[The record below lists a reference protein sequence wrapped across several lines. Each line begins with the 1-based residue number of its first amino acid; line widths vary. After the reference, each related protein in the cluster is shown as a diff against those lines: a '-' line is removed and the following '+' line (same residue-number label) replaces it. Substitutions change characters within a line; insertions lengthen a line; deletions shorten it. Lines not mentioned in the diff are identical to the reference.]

1 MKLLLV
7 EDDRALAAALERG
20 LVADGFSVEVTHD
33 GEEGL
38 WLAREG
44 RFDLIVLD
52 LMLPHRNGYRVCA
65 ALRAAD
71 DWTPILV
78 LTAKDG
84 ELDQTDAFEAGADD
98 FLTKPVSYRILLAR
112 VRALLRR
119 GAAAP
124 APPRLLGD
132 LSVDL
137 ARRAVEVAGSRVRLT
152 AREFDVLAY
161 LARRGGTVVSKQEL
175 LDGVWQSDFQGDP
188 NIVEVYVRRLRA
200 KLGQVPAGSRIETLR
215 GAGYRLRDD

>member
-1 MKLLLV
+1 VKLLLV
-7 EDDRALAAALERG
+7 EDDRALSAALTRG
-20 LVADGFSVEVTHD
+20 LVADGFSVETAHD

-44 RFDLIVLD
+44 KFDLLVLD
-52 LMLPHRNGYRVCA
+52 LMLPGRNGYRICSE
-65 ALRAAD
+65 LRSAG

-98 FLTKPVSYRILLAR
+98 FLTKPFSYRILLAR
-112 VRALLRR
+112 IRALLRR

-124 APPRLLGD
+124 APPERFGAVSL
-132 LSVDL
+132 DL
-137 ARRAVEVAGSRVRLT
+137 ARRTVTVAGRRVRLT

-161 LARRGGTVVSKQEL
+161 LARRRGTVVAKREL

-188 NIVEVYVRRLRA
+188 NIVEVYVRRLRT
-200 KLGQVPAGSRIETLR
+200 KLDPNGDEAWIETLR
-215 GAGYRLRDD
+215 GAGYRLRDG